1 MKTSKKNGIISVK
14 RFSLSKGVEWFWIL
28 ASLLLIFGGAAG
40 LVFIQE
46 PLQETQEIRSDAS
59 VADGKVLITTSQES
73 DLKVNEAATLYLN
86 INTQN
91 VQTDGVELTFTL
103 AGAQIEEP
111 IVELLPG
118 TGLGTASLEIDETST
133 GYAVNLIALP
143 TPGTAFTTNEET
155 RFVEI
160 SFVPRAMGTVAL
172 SFDAEKSISPV
183 HNSDPVEDELKFVAS
198 SSFAVVDTGTSAE
211 TSKGG
216 VVYSGD
222 TQTVIT
228 KTNSQLCNDS
238 CESNSDCAINL
249 ACHQGVCRLA
259 TNPSSTSCSNV
270 QKKIV
275 YKTVYRELPAENEAM
290 TKGGDKSQ
298 QQAMEA
304 NPGAMMIGETAAD
317 EIEGEVEI
325 PYQAAPVIEEDDAET
340 SRQTEPQ
347 TALESLRAMLSDRGL
362 SLSMLMIAAGAALI
376 AIILLLTVIRLL
388 TKNQKSK
395 ARNQKMPP
403 QSPQA
408 QQQMQSLEQRIASL
422 QGQSG
427 QTPTPPPT
435 PAPAPQQP
443 VASTPPVQA
452 ANPTPTPTANPT
464 PQVPNNPVA
473 QESDIQH
480 SAFSN
485 QQSNS
490 SMLNRIK
497 GQNLINNQNGKTEI
511 FSGKQ
516 N

>member
-198 SSFAVVDTGTSAE
+198 SSFSVVDTGTPTE

-275 YKTVYRELPAENEAM
+275 YKTVYRELPAENNEAM

-304 NPGAMMIGETAAD
+304 SPGAMMIGETAAD

-325 PYQAAPVIEEDDAET
+325 PYQAAPVIEEDDAEA

-362 SLSMLMIAAGAALI
+362 SLSMLMIAAGSALV

-388 TKNQKSK
+388 TRNQKSK
-395 ARNQKMPP
+395 TRSQKMPP

-435 PAPAPQQP
+435 PAPAPQQS

-452 ANPTPTPTANPT
+452 ANPTPTA
-464 PQVPNNPVA
+464 NNP
-473 QESDIQH
+473 QPTTK
-480 SAFSN
+480 
-485 QQSNS
+485 S